1 MGHQRELSSLTG
13 LIILAVALYACAAPP
28 PATTNASRAAEG
40 NCVPVATWIV
50 PADGHQRSRA
60 EVLQRAAGG
69 RFVLLGELHD
79 NVMHHAWQVDVLSG
93 LYALRQPLVI
103 GLEMVPRSAQ
113 PALDAWVRGELDE
126 TTFLS
131 KSGWR
136 DFWRFDADLYLPIL
150 RFARLNRIPV
160 YGLNVDKALVASVR
174 ERGWAALNARERLG
188 IGDPARPGESYMAML
203 AESFAMHGAH
213 GGGAATA
220 ARSRA
225 ETKADPAFQRFVE
238 SQLLWDRAMAERMAQ
253 AEQNHPGALVVGLM
267 GSGHMM
273 EGDGVPFQLSQ
284 LTRQTP
290 AVLVPWDD
298 AFGCDALTPTLA
310 DAVYGVASLPAAAA
324 SDRPRLGVRI
334 EQVAGGV
341 RVVEVVPNSVAQA
354 AGFQTDDVLVSA
366 AGAALAKPD
375 DLIGMVQRMVPGS
388 WLPVRVRRG
397 ATESELVAKFPAA
410 VP

>member
-1 MGHQRELSSLTG
+1 MGHQREASSLTG
-13 LIILAVALYACAAPP
+13 LIVVAMALYGCAALPQSTP
-28 PATTNASRAAEG
+28 TAPRLAQS
-40 NCVPVATWIV
+40 NCVPAATWIAPV
-50 PADGHQRSRA
+50 DGRERSRA
-60 EVLQRAAGG
+60 QVLQSAAGG
-69 RFVLLGELHD
+69 KFALLGELHD
-79 NVMHHAWQVDVLSG
+79 NAMHHTWQVDVLSG

-103 GLEMVPRSAQ
+103 GLEMMPRSAQ

-126 TTFLS
+126 ATFLA

-136 DFWRFDADLYLPIL
+136 DFWRFEADLYWPIL

-174 ERGWAALNARERLG
+174 ERGWAALSVHERLG
-188 IGDPARPGESYMAML
+188 IGDPARPGASYVAML

-213 GGGAATA
+213 GGGAAAA
-220 ARSRA
+220 ARSLA
-225 ETKADPAFQRFVE
+225 EIQADPAFQRFVE

-253 AEQNHPGALVVGLM
+253 AEQDHPGALVVGLM

-273 EGDGVPFQLSQ
+273 DGDGVPFQLSQ
-284 LTRQTP
+284 LVQQTP
-290 AVLVPWDD
+290 AVLVPWDE

-310 DAVYGVASLPAAAA
+310 DAVFGVVSLPTTVAT
-324 SDRPRLGVRI
+324 DRPRLGVRI
-334 EQVAGGV
+334 EQVDGGV

-354 AGFQTDDVLVSA
+354 AGFQADDVLVSA
-366 AGAALAKPD
+366 AGTTLAKPD

-397 ATESELVAKFPAA
+397 VTESELIAKFPVA